1 MMNKILRRILVAAST
16 SAVLAFLAWL
26 SGFDF
31 DYRIFHVACFTACG
45 IAIAIAAAMFTEL

>member
-1 MMNKILRRILVAAST
+1 MNQTLRRTLVAVFT

-31 DYRIFHVACFTACG
+31 DYRSLHVAYFTACG
-45 IAIAIAAAMFTEL
+45 IAIAIAAVMFTEL

>member
-31 DYRIFHVACFTACG
+31 DYRSFHVACFTACG